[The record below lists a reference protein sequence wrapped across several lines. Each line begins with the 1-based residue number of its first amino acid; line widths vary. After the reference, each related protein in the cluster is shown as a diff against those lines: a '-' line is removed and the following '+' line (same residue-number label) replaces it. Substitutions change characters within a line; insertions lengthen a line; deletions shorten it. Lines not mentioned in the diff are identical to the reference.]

1 MKHLLKLTL
10 ALSIVLI
17 TACTKDAVTE
27 EVPDEECTTVYTYD
41 ADISTIINNNCVSC
55 HSGIQPP
62 RLTNYSEVINNIE
75 TYTNGILGG
84 VKVRAI
90 TEKTMPISAPLSDSD
105 IEKLN
110 CWINQNTPEN

>member
-27 EVPDEECTTVYTYD
+27 EVPDEECATMYTYD

-75 TYTNGILGG
+75 R

>member
-75 TYTNGILGG
+75 R

>member
-27 EVPDEECTTVYTYD
+27 EVPDEDCTTVYTYD

-75 TYTNGILGG
+75 R

-90 TEKTMPISAPLSDSD
+90 TEKTMPVSAPLSDSD

>member
-75 TYTNGILGG
+75 R

-90 TEKTMPISAPLSDSD
+90 TEKTMPVSAPLSDSD